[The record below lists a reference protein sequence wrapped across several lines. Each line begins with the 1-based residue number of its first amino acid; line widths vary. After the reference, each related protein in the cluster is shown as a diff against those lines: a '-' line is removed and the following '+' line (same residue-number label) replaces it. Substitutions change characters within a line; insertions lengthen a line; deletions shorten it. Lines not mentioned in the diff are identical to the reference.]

1 MVFKEARAKVE
12 KGWTTTKKLLAMMSV
27 WGLFFSLITIGH
39 LSVAF
44 DYDDTLVDSVKAYEK
59 ASGAAAQREGPA
71 FWAALNNA
79 YDLETIKYV
88 PFTIACVL
96 RGLGFRVMI
105 MAERQA
111 ADGDAL
117 KKEWR
122 KLSPRSFIFTPDPTA
137 KHLHMQE
144 GHFIAFFGD
153 SDQDML
159 EAKKVNVLGEPMS
172 PTHRCK
178 DAFAVATAPT
188 PVSVGLSDKES
199 RAHLDQQRVP
209 AVGRLAHDVDKGLG

>member
-1 MVFKEARAKVE
+1 MVFKEVRAKVE

-27 WGLFFSLITIGH
+27 WGLFFSVITIGR

-44 DYDDTLVDSVKAYEK
+44 DYDDALVDSAKAYEK
-59 ASGAAAQREGPA
+59 AARSVTQRDSPT

-79 YDLETIKYV
+79 YDLEAIKYV
-88 PFTIACVL
+88 PFTLACAL
-96 RGLGFRVMI
+96 RGLGFRVVI
-105 MAERQA
+105 MAERQG

-122 KLSPRSFIFTPDPTA
+122 KLAPRSFLFTPDPAA

-144 GHFIAFFGD
+144 GHFVAFFGD

-159 EAKKVNVLGEPMS
+159 EAKKVGVLGVRIKRGRHPVKLD
-172 PTHRCK
+172 PY
-178 DAFAVATAPT
+178 APGRMGELVI
-188 PVSVGLSDKES
+188 PLS
-199 RAHLDQQRVP
+199 QF
-209 AVGRLAHDVDKGLG
+209 

>member
-1 MVFKEARAKVE
+1 MVFKDARAQVE
-12 KGWTTTKKLLAMMSV
+12 KGWTRTKKILAIMSV
-27 WGLFFSLITIGH
+27 WGLFFSLITIGR

-44 DYDDTLVDSVKAYEK
+44 DYDDTLVNSDKAYEK
-59 ASGAAAQREGPA
+59 ASASAIQRVSPT

-88 PFTIACVL
+88 PFTIACAL

-105 MAERQA
+105 MAERQG

-122 KLSPRSFIFTPDPTA
+122 KLAPRSFIFTPDPTA

-144 GHFIAFFGD
+144 GHFVAFFGD
-153 SDQDML
+153 SDQDMI
-159 EAKKVNVLGEPMS
+159 EAKKAHVLGVRIKRGKRSVKTDRYS
-172 PTHRCK
+172 PGRMDET
-178 DAFAVATAPT
+178 VIP
-188 PVSVGLSDKES
+188 LS
-199 RAHLDQQRVP
+199 QF
-209 AVGRLAHDVDKGLG
+209 

>member
-1 MVFKEARAKVE
+1 MVFKDARAKVE
-12 KGWTTTKKLLAMMSV
+12 QGWTTAKKILAMMSV
-27 WGLFFSLITIGH
+27 WGLFFSLITIGR

-44 DYDDTLVDSVKAYEK
+44 DYDDTLVNSNKAYEK
-59 ASGAAAQREGPA
+59 ASASAVQREGPA

-79 YDLETIKYV
+79 YDLETVKYV
-88 PFTIACVL
+88 PFALACAL

-105 MAERQA
+105 MAERQG

-122 KLSPRSFIFTPDPTA
+122 KLAPRSFIFTPDPTA

-144 GHFIAFFGD
+144 GHFVAFFGD

-159 EAKKVNVLGEPMS
+159 EAKKVNVLGLRIKRGKRSVKNDQYS
-172 PTHRCK
+172 PGKMGET
-178 DAFAVATAPT
+178 VIP
-188 PVSVGLSDKES
+188 LS
-199 RAHLDQQRVP
+199 QF
-209 AVGRLAHDVDKGLG
+209 

>member
-12 KGWTTTKKLLAMMSV
+12 KGWTTTKKLLALMSV

-59 ASGAAAQREGPA
+59 ASGAATQREGPA

-144 GHFIAFFGD
+144 GHFVAFFGD

-159 EAKKVNVLGEPMS
+159 EAKKVSVLGVRIKRGKRSVKNDQYS
-172 PTHRCK
+172 PGKMGET
-178 DAFAVATAPT
+178 VIP
-188 PVSVGLSDKES
+188 LS
-199 RAHLDQQRVP
+199 QF
-209 AVGRLAHDVDKGLG
+209 

>member
-1 MVFKEARAKVE
+1 MVFKDARAKVE
-12 KGWTTTKKLLAMMSV
+12 QGWTTAKKILAMMSV
-27 WGLFFSLITIGH
+27 WGLFFSLITIGR

-44 DYDDTLVDSVKAYEK
+44 DYDDTLVNSNKAYEK
-59 ASGAAAQREGPA
+59 ASAAAVTREGPA

-79 YDLETIKYV
+79 YDLESVKIV
-88 PFTIACVL
+88 PFALACAL

-105 MAERQA
+105 MAERQG

-122 KLSPRSFIFTPDPTA
+122 KLAPRSFIFTPDATA

-144 GHFIAFFGD
+144 GHFVAFFGD

-159 EAKKVNVLGEPMS
+159 EAKKVNVLGVRIRRGKRAVKNDPYS
-172 PTHRCK
+172 PGKMGET
-178 DAFAVATAPT
+178 VIP
-188 PVSVGLSDKES
+188 LS
-199 RAHLDQQRVP
+199 QF
-209 AVGRLAHDVDKGLG
+209 